1 MNLLKNLS
9 KDLKKIKTEISN
21 DYLDRSAG
29 VKKGHLTSIMP
40 SYKFSLEG
48 GEEAKAFDIA
58 DIVLH
63 QRQKVNG
70 EWTDK
75 ELPCFAI
82 NIKAS
87 KQPESHKTVYYSML
101 FRNTSSEE
109 IINEFKTGL
118 NLNRS
123 KALYNIIMQNKMN
136 INNFFENLANGDTI
150 EFAQYKRD
158 NGQINFVDSKYYAD
172 KIAPKAK
179 SNDDLPL

>member
-1 MNLLKNLS
+1 MSLITSIS
-9 KDLKKIKTEISN
+9 KDLSKVKSDISN
-21 DYLDRSAG
+21 DYLDRTEG
-29 VKKGHLTSIMP
+29 VKKGNLTSIMP
-40 SYKFSLEG
+40 SYKFSFADG
-48 GEEAKAFDIA
+48 KDAKAFDLA

-70 EWTDK
+70 QWTDK
-75 ELPCFAI
+75 DLPCFAI

-101 FRNTSSEE
+101 FRNTSSKE
-109 IINEFKTGL
+109 IIDEFKSGM

-158 NGQINFVDSKYYAD
+158 NGQLNFVDSKYYAD
-172 KIAPKAK
+172 KIAVKAT
-179 SNDDLPL
+179 NDDLPL